1 MSPAVVVRLATRT
14 HCVDAHRMTDLAMI
28 SVATAM
34 IEAGHRTTASRCT
47 ALAMMIVIAVIGMIV
62 MMTKATVME
71 VDIKAADMMMT
82 KAALMSI
89 LDIVMMKIDVM
100 MVVGVV
106 IASTPSMLIPHV
118 KFVSFM
124 VTLLV
129 IVGGVMEMI
138 VVMGKI
144 MQTMPTRVLILLE
157 FTQTGIMTLAL
168 LIISPVS

>member
-1 MSPAVVVRLATRT
+1 
-14 HCVDAHRMTDLAMI
+14 
-28 SVATAM
+28 
-34 IEAGHRTTASRCT
+34 
-47 ALAMMIVIAVIGMIV
+47 MMIVIAVMTKAAVMEVDIHAANM
-62 MMTKATVME
+62 MMTKATVM
-71 VDIKAADMMMT
+71 
-82 KAALMSI
+82 SI
-89 LDIVMMKIDVM
+89 VDIVMMKIDVM

-106 IASTPSMLIPHV
+106 VASPPSMLIPHV

-144 MQTMPTRVLILLE
+144 VLTMPTRVLILLVL
-157 FTQTGIMTLAL
+157 TQTCIMTLEL

>member
-1 MSPAVVVRLATRT
+1 
-14 HCVDAHRMTDLAMI
+14 
-28 SVATAM
+28 
-34 IEAGHRTTASRCT
+34 
-47 ALAMMIVIAVIGMIV
+47 
-62 MMTKATVME
+62 
-71 VDIKAADMMMT
+71 
-82 KAALMSI
+82 
-89 LDIVMMKIDVM
+89 
-100 MVVGVV
+100 
-106 IASTPSMLIPHV
+106 
-118 KFVSFM
+118 M